1 MWWRTHI
8 HLYISFRG
16 KMSRLIFS
24 PCRSCVSFSS
34 NGRLPALRPT
44 SALPRTM
51 DLFDKPMLCS
61 WRNRWDSNS
70 TKRSTLS
77 VPERMFIFF
86 KFFLTKIVHLDCS
99 KVYLIKAISNTKKE
113 LHWERHEANQMFTF
127 LVPMHLH
134 LLRIWKSNKHHGLQS
149 QVL

>member
-1 MWWRTHI
+1 MQI
-8 HLYISFRG
+8 FLFKVLHLYTSYWSKNNIRNRG
-16 KMSRLIFS
+16 DVVTDPYTPIYLFS
-24 PCRSCVSFSS
+24 GQNESPHFVFPVGRVWFSS

-113 LHWERHEANQMFTF
+113 LYWEGHAANQMF
-127 LVPMHLH
+127 
-134 LLRIWKSNKHHGLQS
+134 G
-149 QVL
+149 